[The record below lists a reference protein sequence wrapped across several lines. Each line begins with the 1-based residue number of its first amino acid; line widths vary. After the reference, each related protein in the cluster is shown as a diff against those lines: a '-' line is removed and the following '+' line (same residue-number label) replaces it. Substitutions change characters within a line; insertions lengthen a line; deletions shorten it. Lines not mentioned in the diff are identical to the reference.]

1 MIQREKK
8 RERLVAN
15 HLIKRERIKEEL
27 KNVSSFQERLALY
40 KKFESK
46 I

>member
-8 RERLVAN
+8 RERLVTKYGA
-15 HLIKRERIKEEL
+15 KRESINEEL
-27 KNVSSFQERLALY
+27 KQTNSFKERVALY
-40 KKFESK
+40 KK